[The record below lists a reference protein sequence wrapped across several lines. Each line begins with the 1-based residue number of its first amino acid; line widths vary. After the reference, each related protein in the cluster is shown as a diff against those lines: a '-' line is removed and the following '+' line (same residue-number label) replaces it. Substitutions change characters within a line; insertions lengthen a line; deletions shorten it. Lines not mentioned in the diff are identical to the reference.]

1 MTAGVHRWEVDLGGR
16 PLAGYVVD
24 APRPLVIDTGVRDT
38 PSTVMLPLLEDLG
51 IDPATACYLITHADS
66 DHCGGNDDLRRAV
79 PEARIFGP
87 ALDQSLIEDP
97 ERLILE
103 RYRQFEA
110 DHGIGYGESA
120 LAATR
125 LTMGASQ
132 PLTGTVA
139 GGERLDLGDGRTAEI
154 IDAPGHTMG
163 HICVWLAESR
173 TLIAQDAVLAEGV
186 RTYGDHLIQPP
197 PYLDWAA
204 YRGTIQRLR
213 DQEPHLLLTA
223 HFDPVEGPAAIEFL
237 DRSAAW
243 VEDFDAALD
252 EAVDHVAP
260 RFAARDLL
268 DGLDA
273 RLGPYPM
280 RGDFVYAIAAHL
292 AEREAEGSVEA
303 YRSRGVKHWRT
314 LSPPSHR
321 IYS

>member
-1 MTAGVHRWEVDLGGR
+1 VDLGER

-38 PSTVMLPLLEDLG
+38 PSTVLLPLLDDLG
-51 IDPATACYLITHADS
+51 IDPASACYLITHADS
-66 DHCGGNDDLRRAV
+66 DHFGGNDDLRRAV
-79 PEARIFGP
+79 PDARIFGP
-87 ALDQSLIEDP
+87 ALDRPLIEDP
-97 ERLILE
+97 DRLILE

-110 DHGIGYGESA
+110 DHGIGYGERA
-120 LAATR
+120 LAETR
-125 LTMGASQ
+125 LTMGAPQ

-139 GGERLDLGDGRTAEI
+139 GGERLDLGGGRTAELI
-154 IDAPGHTMG
+154 AAPGHTTG
-163 HICVWLAESR
+163 HLCVWLPESR

-186 RTYGDHLIQPP
+186 RTYGDDLIQPP
-197 PYLDWAA
+197 PYLDRAA
-204 YRGTIQRLR
+204 YGATIQRLR
-213 DQEPHLLLTA
+213 DQEPDLLLTA
-223 HFDPVEGPAAIEFL
+223 HFDPAEGPAAIEFL

-243 VEDFDAALD
+243 VEGFDAAL
-252 EAVDHVAP
+252 EATVDDVGP

-292 AEREAEGSVEA
+292 AEREAQGSVEA
-303 YRSRGVKHWRT
+303 YRSRAVKHWKT
-314 LSPPSHR
+314 SSPGSHR